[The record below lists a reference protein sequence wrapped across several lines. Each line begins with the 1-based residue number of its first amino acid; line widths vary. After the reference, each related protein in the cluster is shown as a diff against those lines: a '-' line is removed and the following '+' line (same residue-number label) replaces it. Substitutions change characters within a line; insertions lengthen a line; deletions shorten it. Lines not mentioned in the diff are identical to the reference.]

1 MMGWIIMIALA
12 VSTFAALVI
21 FGKLPRKTWEA
32 VAAAGIL
39 AMAGYALQG
48 RPNVAGSP
56 AVPSPSESAAAA
68 DMILM
73 RSEMDQTFSN
83 ARPFLILS
91 DAYARDGNYQFAAS
105 YIRLGI
111 KKNPENADLW
121 AGLGLQILLASDGQ
135 MSPPAKF
142 AFDQARQFSPNQP
155 VPDYFEGLTALFA
168 GQTDTALGLWQALLA
183 RAPKEAKWKPRLE
196 SQIKGLQTMQ
206 SSAEMNS
213 GKAN

>member
-1 MMGWIIMIALA
+1 MMGWIIMVMLC
-12 VSTFAALVI
+12 VLTFAALLI

-32 VAAAGIL
+32 VAAACIL

-56 AVPSPSESAAAA
+56 ASASVSESAAAA

-73 RSEMDQTFSN
+73 RSEMDQTYSS
-83 ARPFLILS
+83 ARPYLILS
-91 DAYARDGNYQFAAS
+91 DAYAREGNYQFAAS
-105 YIRLGI
+105 YIRSGLR
-111 KKNPENADLW
+111 KNPRNADLW
-121 AGLGLQILLASDGQ
+121 AGLGLQLLLASDGQ

-142 AFDQARQFSPNQP
+142 AFDKAREFSPNQP

-168 GQTDTALGLWQALLA
+168 GRTDMALGIWQSLLA
-183 RAPKEAKWKPRLE
+183 RAPKQAKWKPRLE

-206 SSAEMNS
+206 SSAAPTTAKSN
-213 GKAN
+213 

>member
-1 MMGWIIMIALA
+1 MMGWIIMITL
-12 VSTFAALVI
+12 VVLTLAALVI

-56 AVPSPSESAAAA
+56 ATPSPSESAAAA

-73 RSEMDQTFSN
+73 RSEMDQTFNN
-83 ARPFLILS
+83 ARPYLILS
-91 DAYARDGNYQFAAS
+91 DAYAREGNYQFAAS

-111 KKNPENADLW
+111 KKYPKNADLW
-121 AGLGLQILLASDGQ
+121 AGLGLQVLLASDGQ

-142 AFDQARQFSPNQP
+142 AFDRAREFSPNQP

-168 GQTDTALGLWQALLA
+168 GRTDVALGLWQGLLA

-196 SQIKGLQTMQ
+196 SQITGLQTMQ
-206 SSAEMNS
+206 SSAQTSSE
-213 GKAN
+213 KAN

>member
-1 MMGWIIMIALA
+1 MMGWIIMVMLC
-12 VSTFAALVI
+12 VLTFAALLI

-32 VAAAGIL
+32 VAAACIL

-56 AVPSPSESAAAA
+56 ASASVSESAAAA

-73 RSEMDQTFSN
+73 RSEMDQTYSS
-83 ARPFLILS
+83 ARPYLILS
-91 DAYARDGNYQFAAS
+91 DAYAREGNYQFAAS
-105 YIRLGI
+105 YIRSGLR
-111 KKNPENADLW
+111 KNPRNADLW
-121 AGLGLQILLASDGQ
+121 AGLGLQLLLASDGQ

-142 AFDQARQFSPNQP
+142 AFDKAREFSPNQP

-168 GQTDTALGLWQALLA
+168 GRTDMALGIWQSLLA
-183 RAPKEAKWKPRLE
+183 RAPKQAKWKPRLE

-206 SSAEMNS
+206 SSAAPTTVTSN
-213 GKAN
+213 

>member
-1 MMGWIIMIALA
+1 MMGWIIMVMLTAL
-12 VSTFAALVI
+12 TFATLVI

-32 VAAAGIL
+32 IAAAGIL

-56 AVPSPSESAAAA
+56 ATASVSESAAAA

-73 RSEMDQTFSN
+73 RSEMDQTYSS
-83 ARPFLILS
+83 ARPYLILS

-105 YIRLGI
+105 YIRSGLR
-111 KKNPENADLW
+111 KNPRNADLW
-121 AGLGLQILLASDGQ
+121 AGLGLQLLLASDGQ

-142 AFDQARQFSPNQP
+142 AFDKAREFSPNQP

-168 GQTDTALGLWQALLA
+168 GRTDLALGKWQGLLA

-206 SSAEMNS
+206 SSVAAPPIA
-213 GKAN
+213 AN